1 MLIGQALDL
10 VSRYDSL
17 RNPLTSLGDYLDPE
31 LISRCL
37 AESGTVTLRKRR
49 LPLEMM
55 VWCIVGM
62 ALERKEPLHQI
73 VNRLDIMLPG
83 NRPFVAPSAVIQ
95 TRQRLGIEAVR
106 RVFTK
111 TAQLWHNA
119 TPHPHWCGLTLLAID
134 GVFWRTPDTPENDAA
149 FPRQTHAG
157 NPALYLQV
165 KMVCQMELTSH
176 LLTAAAFGTMKN
188 SENELAEQ
196 LIEQTGDN
204 TLTLMDKGYYS
215 LGLLNTWSLAGE
227 HRHWM
232 IPLRKGAQYE
242 EIRKLG
248 KGDHLVKL
256 KTSPQARKK
265 WPGLGNEVTAR
276 LLTVTRKG
284 KVCHLLTSMTDAIR
298 FPRTYTGADARSC
311 KYGTTSEIT
320 DKKRKGLP
328 ESDKGEAL
336 EILHSPEKEP
346 VSCLTDW
353 HYPFWGRFLFSQNNF
368 SINRQHCPS
377 SYLRRCIT
385 PTHSDIVLYRL
396 QVNVGV

>member
-1 MLIGQALDL
+1 MHIGQALDL

-17 RNPLTSLGDYLDPE
+17 RNPLTSPGDYLDPE

-95 TRQRLGIEAVR
+95 ARQRLGSETVR

-157 NPALYLQV
+157 NPALYPQV

-176 LLTAAAFGTMKN
+176 LLTTAAFGTMKN

-215 LGLLNTWSLAGE
+215 LGLLNAWSLAGE

-298 FPRTYTGADARSC
+298 FTGTYTGADARSC
-311 KYGTTSEIT
+311 KYGTTCEIT
-320 DKKRKGLP
+320 DKKGKGLP
-328 ESDKGEAL
+328 ESGKGEAL
-336 EILHSPEKEP
+336 EIPHSPEKEP